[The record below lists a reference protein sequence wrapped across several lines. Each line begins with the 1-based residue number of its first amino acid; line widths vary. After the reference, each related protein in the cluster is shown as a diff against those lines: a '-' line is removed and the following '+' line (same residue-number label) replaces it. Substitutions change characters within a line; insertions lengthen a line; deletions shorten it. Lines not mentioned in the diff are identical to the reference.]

1 MIVQE
6 QSWESVREE
15 LTSWER
21 RVVARPRGG
30 LRVQLVSPSGWTF
43 TTTHGLTSFLQNTR
57 HLDPAQ
63 AHQVKTLFRLRKEE
77 KSKKEPVA
85 KRLSRRVS
93 KKTNGEKSN
102 YSAADF
108 SRLLPTEP
116 LSLAELSEV
125 DMITNTKEVEEN
137 VEYSSLQ
144 DLDDIDFPRL
154 EEMLVCNVP
163 LTFRKEILTAISA
176 ILSLISFCQ
185 SLEGLL

>member
-1 MIVQE
+1 MVSATGQA
-6 QSWESVREE
+6 RA
-15 LTSWER
+15 TS
-21 RVVARPRGG
+21 
-30 LRVQLVSPSGWTF
+30 T
-43 TTTHGLTSFLQNTR
+43 
-57 HLDPAQ
+57 PA
-63 AHQVKTLFRLRKEE
+63 KEE

-176 ILSLISFCQ
+176 NFILDIILTVA
-185 SLEGLL
+185 